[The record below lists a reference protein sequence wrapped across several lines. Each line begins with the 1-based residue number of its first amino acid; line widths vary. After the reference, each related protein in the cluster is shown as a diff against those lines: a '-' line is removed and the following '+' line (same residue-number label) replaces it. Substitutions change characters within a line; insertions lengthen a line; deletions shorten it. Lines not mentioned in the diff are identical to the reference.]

1 MINAMNYS
9 GRGNSSGEKCTRNKG
24 ERAEEKGGEKKRKE
38 LRKKKLHTA
47 KEKQKG

>member
-1 MINAMNYS
+1 MGEVIAQERNAQ
-9 GRGNSSGEKCTRNKG
+9 GTK
-24 ERAEEKGGEKKRKE
+24 EREQKKKGGKKRKE